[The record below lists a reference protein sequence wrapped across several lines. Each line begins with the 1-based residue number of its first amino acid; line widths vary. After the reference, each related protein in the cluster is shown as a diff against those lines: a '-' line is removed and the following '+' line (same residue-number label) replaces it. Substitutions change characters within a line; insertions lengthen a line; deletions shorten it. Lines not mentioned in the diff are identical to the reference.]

1 MAAARRAQQGP
12 GVKLELD
19 IQLRLGAFSLNAQFS
34 TDAPVTALFGRSG
47 SGKTT
52 VLNAIAGLVTP
63 ERGRIAVGSAVFFD
77 GNGTRVPVQQRRVGY
92 VFQEG
97 RLLPHLSVRQNLLYG
112 RFFTAESERYADFER
127 IVRLLDLGH
136 LLPRRPHG
144 LSGGEQQRVAI
155 GRALLASP
163 RILLMDEPLAS
174 LDTPR
179 KAEILYYVERLR
191 DEVRVPIVYVSHAID
206 EVVRLAD
213 IVVLMSEGQVAG
225 AGPVAEMAGRME
237 LRPYLGRFEGG
248 AVIETRVAAH
258 DMQWGLARLDFPGG
272 SLYAPDVDALV
283 GEPVRVR
290 VRARDVS
297 LAIERPQG
305 LSMQNVIA
313 GKVRAIGDAA
323 GASVDVQI
331 DVAGTPILAR
341 ITRKAVAEL
350 RLEPEKPV
358 FALIKSVAIDR
369 HSVGYA

>member
-1 MAAARRAQQGP
+1 
-12 GVKLELD
+12 VKLD
-19 IQLRLGAFSLNAQFS
+19 VDVRLRQGAFTLDVQFAS
-34 TDAPVTALFGRSG
+34 DAPVTALFGRSG

-52 VLNAIAGLVTP
+52 VLNAIAGLIEP
-63 ERGRIAVGSAVFFD
+63 EAGRIAVGDTIYFD
-77 GNGTRVPVQQRRVGY
+77 GNGARVPVQHRRVGY

-97 RLLPHLSVRQNLLYG
+97 RLLPHLSVRRNLLYG
-112 RFFTAESERYADFER
+112 RFFTDEAERYADFDR
-127 IVRLLDLGH
+127 IIALLDLGH
-136 LLPRRPHG
+136 LLPRRPQG
-144 LSGGEQQRVAI
+144 LSGGEKQRVAI

-213 IVVLMSEGQVAG
+213 TVVLLSEGRVAG
-225 AGPVAEMAGRME
+225 AGPISAMAGRME
-237 LRPYLGRFEGG
+237 LRPFLGRFEGG

-258 DMQWGLARLDFPGG
+258 DLEWGITRLDFAGG

-283 GEPVRVR
+283 GEPIRVR
-290 VRARDVS
+290 IRARDVS
-297 LAIERPQG
+297 LATERPQQ
-305 LSMQNVIA
+305 LSMQNVVT
-313 GKVRAIGDAA
+313 GVVLAIGEPS
-323 GASVDVQI
+323 GASVDVQV
-331 DVAGTPILAR
+331 DAAGTPIIAR
-341 ITRKAVAEL
+341 VTRKAVAEL
-350 RLEPEKPV
+350 GLAPGKPV

>member
-1 MAAARRAQQGP
+1 M
-12 GVKLELD
+12 KLEVD
-19 IQLRLGAFSLNAQFS
+19 IGLRLGDFALDAQFTS
-34 TDAPVTALFGRSG
+34 DAPVTALFGRSG

-52 VLNAIAGLVTP
+52 VLNAIAGLVQP
-63 ERGRIAVGSAVFFD
+63 QRGRIAAGDTIFFD
-77 GNGTRVPVQQRRVGY
+77 GNGPTVPVQRRRVGY

-97 RLLPHLSVRQNLLYG
+97 RLLPHFSVKQNLLYG
-112 RFFTAESERYADFER
+112 RFFTAAVERYADFHR
-127 IVRLLDLGH
+127 IVHLLDLEH
-136 LLPRRPHG
+136 LLARRPQG
-144 LSGGEQQRVAI
+144 LSGGEKQRVAI

-206 EVVRLAD
+206 EVIRLAD
-213 IVVLMSEGQVAG
+213 TVVLLSEGRVAG

-248 AVIETRVAAH
+248 AVVETRVTAH
-258 DMQWGLARLDFPGG
+258 DLRWGLTQLDFSGG

-283 GEPVRVR
+283 GERIRVR

-297 LAIERPQG
+297 LATSPPQG
-305 LSMQNVIA
+305 LSMLNIIA
-313 GKVRAIGDAA
+313 GTVTAIGEVS

-331 DVAGTPILAR
+331 DAGGTLIIAR
-341 ITRKAVAEL
+341 VTCKSVAEL
-350 RLEPEKPV
+350 QLEPGKPV
-358 FALIKSVAIDR
+358 YALVKAVAIDR